1 MLKLIGTGS
10 RARIRSAFQIA
21 RRFQSSYAIDGFSQE
36 LQSALKPF
44 QNDSPSSWRAPSW
57 RLLYHHIR
65 ELRHEKNTTA
75 VYDICS
81 EITRKWKSNQET
93 CKSGMPY
100 MLYEELMET
109 LAVDAKSNRDQKTA
123 ISLANLAL
131 SLFDEMAANNVS
143 ISNNI
148 ATNLFE
154 TVVQTGDSFIRYK
167 YILSTLALVD
177 SRNSINKKSLRT
189 LLNHI
194 VRLFISTNELEGA
207 LTALIMDAS
216 STSDVQLSYEVNE
229 SLVVALLSIG
239 DIDLSWKILKSMH
252 AEGRIYSR
260 IWGMFINVAAQSY
273 HYAAL
278 EWVRNAA
285 IIPGYVVVDDWSYM
299 RMAETASRNGDY
311 RMTRWCLLRIKKRE
325 VLLNQSM
332 NLNMVQKFMIPL
344 IESHAAQGN
353 VFKAIQFIQ
362 RMRDTADGIL
372 IRDIPQLVSKLSG
385 DVKSMELA
393 LEQTKLC
400 FHDPRTPDAV
410 RSLMLSLVCT
420 AILQGS
426 NPQWALQLYDNFAE
440 NYEVT
445 PRLDFLR
452 LLLHH
457 AVETGDLELIKR
469 VSYDMQEFDL
479 PKHEV
484 DQLVQQEINLLEAYL
499 PSLDKH

>member
-10 RARIRSAFQIA
+10 RARIRYAGHLAS
-21 RRFQSSYAIDGFSQE
+21 RFQSSYTREGFSPE
-36 LQSALKPF
+36 LQNALQPF
-44 QNDSPSSWRAPSW
+44 QNDSPVDWRAPSW

-65 ELRHEKNTTA
+65 ELRHEKNNTA
-75 VYDICS
+75 VYSICS
-81 EITRKWKSNQET
+81 EITRKWKSNQQT

-109 LAVDAKSNRDQKTA
+109 LAADAKSNTHHETA
-123 ISLANLAL
+123 ISLAKLAL
-131 SLFDEMAANNVS
+131 SLFDEMSANNVS

-148 ATNLFE
+148 ATNLFD

-167 YILSTLALVD
+167 YMLSTLALVG
-177 SRNSINKKSLRT
+177 SRNSINKKSMKLM
-189 LLNHI
+189 LNHI

-207 LTALIMDAS
+207 LTAMIMDAS

-229 SLVVALLSIG
+229 VLVVALLTVG
-239 DIDLSWKILKSMH
+239 DVDLSWKILKSMH

-273 HYAAL
+273 HYEAL

-299 RMAETASRNGDY
+299 RMAEIASRNGDY
-311 RMTRWCLLRIKKRE
+311 RMTRWCLVRIKKRE

-332 NLNMVQKFMIPL
+332 NLNMVQKFMVPL

-353 VFKAIQFIQ
+353 VFKALQFID
-362 RMRDTADGIL
+362 RMKETADRIL
-372 IRDIPQLVSKLSG
+372 IRDVPQLVSALCN
-385 DVKSMELA
+385 DVQSMEIA
-393 LEQTKLC
+393 LDQTKAC
-400 FHDPRTPDAV
+400 FQDPRTSDAV

-420 AILQGS
+420 AFLQGS
-426 NPQWALQLYDNFAE
+426 NPQWALQLYDNFTE
-440 NYEVT
+440 NYEIT
-445 PRLDFLR
+445 PRLDFLK

-457 AVETGDLELIKR
+457 AAETGDLELIMR
-469 VSYDMQEFDL
+469 ISYDMKDFDL
-479 PKHEV
+479 PKDEV
-484 DQLVQQEINLLEAYL
+484 DRLVQKEINQLEAFL
-499 PSLDKH
+499 PSPDQH